1 METGLKLISDVFT
14 QLAEQRWIFKYGN
27 ALFSW
32 KNPKMIGE
40 TEEAVAA
47 REAWIQ
53 SNAAKQGFSLEGI
66 TPNSTP

>member
-1 METGLKLISDVFT
+1 
-14 QLAEQRWIFKYGN
+14 
-27 ALFSW
+27 
-32 KNPKMIGE
+32 MIGE
-40 TEEAVAA
+40 TEEAVAT